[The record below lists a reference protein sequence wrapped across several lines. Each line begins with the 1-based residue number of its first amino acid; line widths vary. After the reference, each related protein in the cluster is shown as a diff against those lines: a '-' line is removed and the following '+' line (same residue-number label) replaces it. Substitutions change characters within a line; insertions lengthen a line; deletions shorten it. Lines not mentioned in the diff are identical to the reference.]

1 MFVIEWQYRSCVVGC
16 VLVVSS
22 GGAAA
27 NSYGNGGENTGKPP
41 AENLKDYKS
50 NELIREQK
58 FRNATEANYH
68 VARALF
74 FVALDS

>member
-1 MFVIEWQYRSCVVGC
+1 MTVSILRSWLCFGTFQRRSRSEF
-16 VLVVSS
+16 LWKRR
-22 GGAAA
+22 
-27 NSYGNGGENTGKPP
+27 GEYGKPP

-50 NELIREQK
+50 NELIRERK